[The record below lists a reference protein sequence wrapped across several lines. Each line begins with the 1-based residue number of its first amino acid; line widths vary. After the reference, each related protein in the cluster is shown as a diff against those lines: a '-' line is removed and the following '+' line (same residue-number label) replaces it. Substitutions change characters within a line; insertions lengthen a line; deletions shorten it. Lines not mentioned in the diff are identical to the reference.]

1 MLVLISYDVSTE
13 DAAGRKRLRQI
24 AKQCVNYGQRVQNSV
39 FECLL
44 DAAQCKQ
51 LQHKLCSIMDKEKD
65 SLRFY
70 YLGNRYETK
79 IEHFGV
85 NAGYKPE
92 EVLMICPCEVEA
104 LRRDPIGSHRK
115 TGEQAE
121 GERIISKNT
130 LVGMRIVV

>member
-1 MLVLISYDVSTE
+1 MLVVITYDVNTG
-13 DAAGRKRLRQI
+13 DAAGQRRLRQI

-44 DAAQCKQ
+44 DAAQSRS
-51 LQHKLCSIMDKEKD
+51 LQAKLCALMDPEKD

-85 NAGYKPE
+85 KSGYEPE
-92 EVLMICPCEVEA
+92 GLLMI
-104 LRRDPIGSHRK
+104 
-115 TGEQAE
+115 
-121 GERIISKNT
+121 
-130 LVGMRIVV
+130 